1 MSQSDATFQVFSLE
15 SHWLFEGARRLDA
28 SFYAKD
34 VIAYRILIGDIQK
47 HGFIIEHVHDLADD
61 VFWPGRFKR
70 KYISKYVGEP
80 FLMPSEAIMF
90 LPKAKKFVVN
100 YPTGVAI
107 KKDWL
112 LITRSGIVGRCLLA
126 TRLLESH
133 VLSDDL
139 IRIIPKNVTSVGY
152 LYAYLNTR
160 ISQAFLTK
168 DQYGSMVKHIE
179 PHHVASIP
187 IPRIPDLEHIIS
199 QIILQAHSLR
209 EEAQQLLLKADRS
222 LYSELGLPEI
232 DENDVK
238 YFSGERGRIIKSFGI
253 KASQLS
259 SRLDA
264 SYHLPLARSV
274 IQILRGA
281 RSSAVKK
288 LANVADSF
296 VPPRFKR
303 AYVKDATDG
312 LPLLQGTHIPQIKPQ
327 DIKYIWKG
335 MKNLESYIIRKNWIC
350 VTCSGTIGRLTLI
363 RDGWDGWA
371 ATNHLLRVVPKE
383 SEIHPG
389 YLSVFLLS
397 IYGQAQFQRLTYG
410 GVIDEIG
417 EAGELFD
424 DILVLKPENK
434 ELEDRIGSLAYEAYD
449 KRDKANRLEDEAIN
463 LLENKLRELA
473 QDN

>member
-1 MSQSDATFQVFSLE
+1 
-15 SHWLFEGARRLDA
+15 
-28 SFYAKD
+28 
-34 VIAYRILIGDIQK
+34 
-47 HGFIIEHVHDLADD
+47 
-61 VFWPGRFKR
+61 
-70 KYISKYVGEP
+70 
-80 FLMPSEAIMF
+80 
-90 LPKAKKFVVN
+90 
-100 YPTGVAI
+100 
-107 KKDWL
+107 
-112 LITRSGIVGRCLLA
+112 
-126 TRLLESH
+126 
-133 VLSDDL
+133 
-139 IRIIPKNVTSVGY
+139 VGY

-160 ISQAFLTK
+160 IGQAFLTK
-168 DQYGSMVKHIE
+168 DQYGSTVKHIE

-187 IPRIPDLEHIIS
+187 IPRIPDFEHRIS
-199 QIILQAHSLR
+199 QMILQAHSLR
-209 EEAQQLLLKADRS
+209 EEAQQLLLEADRS

-232 DENDVK
+232 DEDDVK
-238 YFSGERGRIIKSFGI
+238 YFGGERGRIIKSFGI

-264 SYHLPLARSV
+264 SYHLPLARSI
-274 IQILRGA
+274 IQSLRGA
-281 RSSAVKK
+281 RSGAVKR

-303 AYVKDATDG
+303 AYVKDASDG

-335 MKNLESYIIRKNWIC
+335 MKNLESYIIRRNWIC
-350 VTCSGTIGRLTLI
+350 VTCSGTIGRLSLI

-424 DILVLKPENK
+424 DILVLKPANK
-434 ELEDRIGSLAYEAYD
+434 ELEDRIANLAYEAYD
-449 KRDKANRLEDEAIN
+449 KRDKANRLEDEAVN
-463 LLENKLRELA
+463 LLENKLREATL
-473 QDN
+473 QQ

>member
-1 MSQSDATFQVFSLE
+1 MSQLDATFQVFGLE
-15 SHWLFEGARRLDA
+15 SHWLLEEARRLDA

-34 VIAYRILIGDIQK
+34 VIASRILIDDMQK
-47 HGFIIEHVHDLADD
+47 RGFIIARVHDLADD

-70 KYISKYVGEP
+70 KYVSRYVGEP

-100 YPTGVAI
+100 YPKEVAV

-139 IRIIPKNVTSVGY
+139 IRIIPKNVTNVGY

-160 ISQAFLTK
+160 IGQAFLTK
-168 DQYGSMVKHIE
+168 DQYGSTVKHIE

-187 IPRIPDLEHIIS
+187 IPRIPDFEHRIS
-199 QIILQAHSLR
+199 QMILQAHSLR
-209 EEAQQLLLKADRS
+209 EEAQQLLLEADRS
-222 LYSELGLPEI
+222 LYLELGLPEI
-232 DENDVK
+232 DEDDVK
-238 YFSGERGRIIKSFGI
+238 YFGGERGRIIKSFGI

-274 IQILRGA
+274 IQSLGGA
-281 RSSAVKK
+281 RSGAVKK

-303 AYVKDATDG
+303 AYVKDASGG

-350 VTCSGTIGRLTLI
+350 VTCSGTIGRLSLI

-371 ATNHLLRVVPKE
+371 ATNHLLRIVFKG

-397 IYGQAQFQRLTYG
+397 VYGQAQFQRLTYG

-424 DILVLKPENK
+424 DILVLKPANK
-434 ELEDRIGSLAYEAYD
+434 ELEDRIGNLAYEAYD
-449 KRDKANRLEDEAIN
+449 KRDKSNRLEDEAVN

-473 QDN
+473 